1 VARQPPRQTV
11 EVSEAGDRVLYA
23 AQLFRDGRAPLVLCT
38 SGVAT
43 GGLALR
49 PPSEDM
55 AELLEFFGVPKSAI
69 LLETA
74 SGNTREHA
82 RNLAPVFRERG
93 FKRVL
98 LVTSAM
104 HMPRSMGVFR
114 KYCPE
119 VEFIAAL
126 TDYRA
131 AKRIPGPWYR
141 ELARLIPT
149 PSQLA
154 TFSEAAHE
162 YLGIA
167 YYRYREWM

>member
-1 VARQPPRQTV
+1 
-11 EVSEAGDRVLYA
+11 
-23 AQLFRDGRAPLVLCT
+23 VLCT

-55 AELLEFFGVPKSAI
+55 AELIEFFGVPRASI

-82 RNLAPVFRERG
+82 RNLAPVFQQRG
-93 FKRVL
+93 FKRIL

-119 VEFIAAL
+119 VEFIAAP
-126 TDYRA
+126 TDFRVT
-131 AKRIPGPWYR
+131 KRLPAPWYR
-141 ELARLIPT
+141 ELTGLIPT
-149 PSQLA
+149 PNQFLG
-154 TFSEAAHE
+154 FSEAAHE

-167 YYRYREWM
+167 YYRFRGWM